1 MTGHPK
7 ISEREAYNSIIGLH
21 QKQSFDVLMDVTTG
35 LLRSKML
42 HLDFFAR
49 KWKEDDSRYTDT
61 FKETTHLDEFPLYP
75 DNFDQSVDRNVKLF
89 IVPTN
94 TSSAGSKYALSVGE
108 QADENKLYQ
117 SIVLRNRQLR
127 ELRHLTTLLKV
138 PGQPGVRAGSVI
150 DLIYPTSRDLQG
162 GPVNSRAAVVSGNT
176 PYYSGRHLVTAVRH
190 VLTQAAPAQMEY
202 TMHLEATRDSFGT
215 KLVPYDV
222 DEEDI

>member
-1 MTGHPK
+1 
-7 ISEREAYNSIIGLH
+7 
-21 QKQSFDVLMDVTTG
+21 
-35 LLRSKML
+35 ML
-42 HLDFFAR
+42 NLDFFAR
-49 KWKEDDSRYTDT
+49 AWKEDDSRYTDT

-75 DNFDQSVDRNVKLF
+75 DNFDQSVGRNVKLF

-117 SIVLRNRQLR
+117 SVVLRNRQLR

-162 GPVNSRAAVVSGNT
+162 DPASRTASVSGKT
-176 PYYSGRHLVTAVRH
+176 PFYSGRHLVTAVRH
-190 VLTQAAPAQMEY
+190 VLTQASPSRMEY

-215 KLVPYDV
+215 KLVPYTV
-222 DEEDI
+222 DEEDT